1 MARTLDILD
10 FKYFNISSPAEY
22 VVHVEINRPDKL
34 NSFFQA
40 MWIELRNVFEALS
53 VSPSVRAIVFSGAGA
68 KAFTAGLDVQAAAQS
83 GVLAVNAEDPNLDTA
98 RAATLVRRQLFEF
111 QDCITAIERCE
122 KPIICVLHGYTYG
135 LGIDML
141 TCADVRICSD
151 DTRFSVKEVDIGLAA
166 DVGTL
171 SRLPKVVGHYS
182 WVKDVCLTA
191 RVFGADEALHVGL
204 VSAVYP
210 GKDRAVEEGIKW
222 ASSVASKSP
231 VAVQGT
237 KELLNW
243 SRDHSIQDGLRYTG
257 IWNGAA
263 LQTRDVPIAMQAGT
277 KKRKPTFE
285 KL

>member
-1 MARTLDILD
+1 MPELQ
-10 FKYFNISSPAEY
+10 YFNVSLPVEY
-22 VVHVEINRPDKL
+22 VAHVEINRPEKL

-40 MWIELRNVFEALS
+40 MWHELRQVFECLS
-53 VSPSVRAIVFSGAGA
+53 ISPLVRAIVFSGAGA
-68 KAFTAGLDVQAAAQS
+68 KAFTAGLDVQAASQS
-83 GVLAVNAEDPNLDTA
+83 GVLAANAEHSNLDAA
-98 RAATLVRRQLFEF
+98 RAATLIRRQLLEF

-122 KPIICVLHGYTYG
+122 KPVICVLHGYTYG
-135 LGIDML
+135 LGIDLL

-191 RVFGADEALHVGL
+191 RVFGAEEALRVGL
-204 VSAVYP
+204 VNAVYP
-210 GKDRAVEEGIKW
+210 GKAKAVEEGIRW
-222 ASSVASKSP
+222 ASVVASKSP

-243 SRDHSIQDGLRYTG
+243 SRDHSVQDGLRYTQ

-263 LQTRDVPIAMQAGT
+263 LQSRDVPLAMQAGM